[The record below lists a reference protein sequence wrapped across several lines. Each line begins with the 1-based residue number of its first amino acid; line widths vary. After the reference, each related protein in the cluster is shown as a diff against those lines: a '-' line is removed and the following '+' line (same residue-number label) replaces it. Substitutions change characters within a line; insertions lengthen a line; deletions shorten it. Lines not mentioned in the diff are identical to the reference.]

1 MGQVI
6 FLYRSL
12 ALRNAAAELRLART
26 LPRGAEQR
34 AARRYAMA
42 LRDLER
48 TEAWL
53 EGRVTDAPLQMQ
65 AVKVRG
71 RR

>member
-1 MGQVI
+1 
-6 FLYRSL
+6 
-12 ALRNAAAELRLART
+12 
-26 LPRGAEQR
+26 
-34 AARRYAMA
+34 MA